1 MLSPEYI
8 SSLSFLKRLPRAL
21 FTLHHVLEHSRCPS
35 RLTGVHKQACS
46 HPGKKWATYQGRQS
60 VGERARG
67 ANSPPPLQH
76 PCPAG
81 SVDSRGCHDLWK
93 TKPALPSGARSR
105 ARTAQPPE
113 TGSPRTRHDAGR
125 DARRQDKAP
134 PCKPSVKNMDATRQT
149 RHARMHSSPHAYSA
163 HHSHYVVHCRAVAV
177 CHARSNSPA
186 RAAPQSSFGL
196 FFFAACWQLQ
206 IFFTSWAK
214 PTAPRR

>member
-1 MLSPEYI
+1 M
-8 SSLSFLKRLPRAL
+8 FWN
-21 FTLHHVLEHSRCPS
+21 TL
-35 RLTGVHKQACS
+35 GVHLVLQACTNKRVPTQAKS
-46 HPGKKWATYQGRQS
+46 GRHTKADSPWAS
-60 VGERARG
+60 ER

-93 TKPALPSGARSR
+93 TEPSLPSGARSR
-105 ARTAQPPE
+105 AWTAQPPE

-186 RAAPQSSFGL
+186 RAAPQSSFWP
-196 FFFAACWQLQ
+196 FFFCRVLAVTD
-206 IFFTSWAK
+206 FFHFVGQANCPPQVTNGNRVPNGSGRLGEDPGAS
-214 PTAPRR
+214 